1 MMAVQSDTGRCTMP
15 ESRLSVGNVE
25 ILSITD
31 IDVDFPIPLTQ
42 VFPDVPLEAWAPYK
56 QRYPEMFLLARITV
70 ESISEG
76 SCFALRGAPF
86 W

>member
-1 MMAVQSDTGRCTMP
+1 MERLCLDVRDMYD

-42 VFPDVPLEAWAPYK
+42 VFPDVPLEAWARTSSVTLKCP
-56 QRYPEMFLLARITV
+56 LAQITV